1 MRVICLLVGLVVVIL
16 AGCGRTHT
24 QQALEQADSLLQ
36 QRRFS
41 EAQAVL
47 RQVGMMGLTRQSDA
61 VYYALLSTQL
71 DYLLYKP
78 IETDS
83 VINSA
88 VDYYRHEGPLTRYV
102 NALFYKGMVLYNYQK
117 KPRQAL
123 VCLKEAENLAF
134 SLHDLALSHK
144 IYEALVVANYYSK
157 NLGLSLAYA
166 RKSLRCSERK
176 GNDFWLAYSYNH
188 LAYIFD
194 DLGMQ
199 DSAEY
204 YIRKCIPKSKVM
216 PPRDRSDILS
226 ALGHHYLQK
235 GQTDKAQ
242 YYFRQAYA
250 DYPLP
255 EVCVAL
261 SQICRQ
267 RQLRDSAQWYISQ
280 ALRHCSDLQDRV
292 STLSSIY
299 EIQLAEQRYE
309 GAARVA
315 RWLMQAK
322 DSLSAQQRTAD
333 IREIQ
338 MKYDNET
345 TRRHYD
351 QLLIRILYASI
362 LFIIIVA
369 LVIVRVLVKSYRAQ
383 QRIDRDQILLS
394 EYNRQIEQL
403 KLNGQDTERRSSQK
417 IRMLERKINEILNRQ
432 TDQLAHGR
440 QLLESLKQGGTVV
453 KWTKTDVNDLIVY
466 YKLINITFVVS
477 FDTDYTSLSQGNRLF
492 LILQDMG
499 FSDADIC
506 HILGISQ
513 GAIRTTRS
521 RIRSK
526 KKDIRHA
533 E

>member
-1 MRVICLLVGLVVVIL
+1 MLVGLVVVIL
-16 AGCGRTHT
+16 AGCGRSHT

-36 QRRFS
+36 QRRFN

-61 VYYALLSTQL
+61 AYYALLTTQL

-88 VDYYRHEGPLTRYV
+88 VDYYRHEGPLTRYA

-123 VCLKEAENLAF
+123 VCLKEAENLAL
-134 SLHDLALSHK
+134 SLHDLDLSHK

-204 YIRKCIPKSKVM
+204 YIGKCIPKS
-216 PPRDRSDILS
+216 
-226 ALGHHYLQK
+226 K

-280 ALRHCSDLQDRV
+280 ALRHCSGLQDRV

>member
-1 MRVICLLVGLVVVIL
+1 MRATCLLVGLVVVIL
-16 AGCGRTHT
+16 AGCGSSHT
-24 QQALEQADSLLQ
+24 QQALEQVDSLLQ

-41 EAQAVL
+41 EAQTVL
-47 RQVGMMGLTRQSDA
+47 RQVSMTGLARQSDA
-61 VYYALLSTQL
+61 AYYALLTTQL

-78 IETDS
+78 IETDT
-83 VINSA
+83 VINSV
-88 VDYYRHEGPLTRYV
+88 VDYYRQAGPPMKYA
-102 NALFYKGMVLYNYQK
+102 NALFYKGMVLYYYQK
-117 KPRQAL
+117 KPRRAL
-123 VCLKEAENLAF
+123 VCLKEAENLAL
-134 SLHDLALSHK
+134 SLHDLDLSHK

-204 YIRKCIPKSKVM
+204 YICKCIPKSKVM

-226 ALGHHYLQK
+226 ALGRHYLQK
-235 GQTDKAQ
+235 GQTNKALS
-242 YYFRQAYA
+242 YLRQAYA

-280 ALRHCSDLQDRV
+280 ALRHYSDLQDRV
-292 STLSSIY
+292 NTLSSIY
-299 EIQLAEQRYE
+299 EINLAEQHYE

-315 RWLMQAK
+315 NWLMQAK
-322 DSLSAQQRTAD
+322 DSLAAQQRTAD

-345 TRRHYD
+345 TRWHYD
-351 QLLIRILYASI
+351 QLLIRILYGSI
-362 LFIIIVA
+362 LFIILVA
-369 LVIVRVLVKSYRAQ
+369 FVIVRVLVKSYRAR
-383 QRIDRDQILLS
+383 QRIDRDQVLLS

-417 IRMLERKINEILNRQ
+417 IRMLERKINEILARQ

-440 QLLESLKQGGTVV
+440 ALFDSLKQGGTVV
-453 KWTKTDVNDLIVY
+453 KWSKADVNDLIDY
-466 YKLINITFVVS
+466 YKLINVAFVLN
-477 FDTDYTSLSQGNRLF
+477 FDADYTSLSQGNRLF

-526 KKDIRHA
+526 KKDNHHA